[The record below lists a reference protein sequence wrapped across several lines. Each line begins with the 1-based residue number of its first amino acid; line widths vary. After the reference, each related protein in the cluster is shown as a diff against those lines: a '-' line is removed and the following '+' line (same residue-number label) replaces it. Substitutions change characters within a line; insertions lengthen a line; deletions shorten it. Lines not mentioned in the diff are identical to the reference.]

1 MLLFNS
7 DFRVK
12 LVLLNQIAGSENV
25 HYLQMSGSG
34 HGLLFRR
41 ECSRRESVTRSF
53 RDQQS
58 PIQANVRLASAAI

>member
-25 HYLQMSGSG
+25 HYLQMSGAG
-34 HGLLFRR
+34 YGLLFRR

-58 PIQANVRLASAAI
+58 PIQANVRFASAAI